1 MSDTLL
7 NAEYKISLKQEYD
20 YLAPDGSEIRLLVT
34 GSRANLSHC
43 VLPAGAVSAA
53 ICHRTVEELWYIL
66 EGTGEVWRSRDQK
79 KRIDQVMA
87 GDSIRI
93 PVGVSFQFKAFDS
106 GPLKILLATMPPW
119 PGAKEATPMN
129 GHWQA
134 NLPE

>member
-1 MSDTLL
+1 MIDTPLSTE
-7 NAEYKISLKQEYD
+7 NTISLKPEYD
-20 YLAPDGSEIRLLVT
+20 YLAPDGSEIYLLVT
-34 GSRANLSHC
+34 GSRASLSRC

-66 EGTGEVWRSRDQK
+66 EGNGEVWRSRNQE
-79 KRIDQVMA
+79 KRIDKVMA

-119 PGAKEATPMN
+119 PGAEEAMPMK
-129 GHWQA
+129 GHWA
-134 NLPE
+134 NSI